1 MVYHKIMKFELVSMC
16 MCVWEVD
23 SVLPKLL
30 QPHEQLVVTH
40 VSPQASNRT
49 FQVPNVFLVGS
60 HAH

>member
-1 MVYHKIMKFELVSMC
+1 MI
-16 MCVWEVD
+16 
-23 SVLPKLL
+23 LPMLS